1 MLIKMHV
8 HGIYMRFVPG
18 NRDKFYIYETKQTIS
33 TKLADILDLSVQ
45 ISRKYISRDV
55 RKQTFG
61 QNDVNVRNGGKAGE

>member
-1 MLIKMHV
+1 
-8 HGIYMRFVPG
+8 MRFVPG